1 MVLNH
6 KVQRE
11 VTRDWNKQYNKFLL
25 TGVYEAISLDQQVTV
40 FNHTIFFASVCVIM
54 NFIDQISESYYEL
67 INVCNISL
75 TH

>member
-25 TGVYEAISLDQQVTV
+25 TGVYEAISLD
-40 FNHTIFFASVCVIM
+40 
-54 NFIDQISESYYEL
+54 
-67 INVCNISL
+67 
-75 TH
+75 